1 MAFQHFGKGTLRVV
15 KNYTHG
21 YSHTQTKVR
30 DVTSNDPWPPSG
42 RAMHEIA
49 QLTYNP
55 VDFVEIMEV
64 MDKRLNDKGKYWRH
78 VFKSL
83 VLLDYLLHSGSENVI
98 MYFRNNL
105 YVIKTLREFQYVD
118 EDDKDQGQNVRQK
131 AKDITN
137 LLMDDKLMQQERRNR
152 AQMYQRMRGRRSAD
166 DDDDWDDRSNS
177 RSRSL
182 TPVAGHRHK
191 EDEDL
196 HRALEES
203 KRSVAQ
209 ERATA
214 EEKDIQRAIKLSQA
228 EEERMAKALAGANS
242 AALFD
247 VQNQLPPTVEGQ
259 LIDASLPL
267 QYTSNVQPQYTAFQ
281 PQMTSLQPQYTSLQ
295 PQFTSVQPQFTAMQ
309 PQFTS
314 IQPQFSSFNP
324 WQQQAQEEAMQ
335 VEWILQ
341 QQAQAQQEE
350 WLRQQQLLQ
359 QQQQPLVAQPTAI
372 GSNNPFAHGP
382 SASAPPLQPQQ
393 TSSPMS
399 FNLQGTY
406 VNRETAASAPPAPSQ
421 PQSTGQR
428 MRADQTHANLAD
440 LFAARGDD
448 GSDTFGNA
456 GMLRFGY
463 TQAGRLA
470 AQRTGPASHNP
481 FSLDHL
487 SSQKPLTQT

>member
-247 VQNQLPPTVEGQ
+247 VQNQLPPT
-259 LIDASLPL
+259 
-267 QYTSNVQPQYTAFQ
+267 
-281 PQMTSLQPQYTSLQ
+281 PQYTSLQ

-372 GSNNPFAHGP
+372 GSSLFMSFRSNNPFAHGP

-481 FSLDHL
+481 FSLGHL